1 MTDIAIVPKL
11 VVAGADRAIEFYQKA
26 LNAEIIARYTA
37 PDGSVV
43 YSELRVGDA
52 VISIKD
58 EDGTDRAA
66 STLGG
71 SPVILTLEVDDADAV
86 ESRMLDAGASTIF
99 PVDDR
104 DYGYR
109 QGRVED
115 PFRYQ
120 WIISQRTEDLNTA
133 EVQQRLD
140 TVIGES

>member
-1 MTDIAIVPKL
+1 MTDITIVPKL
-11 VVAGADRAIEFYQKA
+11 VAAGADRAIDFYQKA
-26 LNAEIIARYTA
+26 LNAELIARYTA

-43 YSELRVGDA
+43 YSELTVGSSR
-52 VISIKD
+52 ISVKD

-66 STLGG
+66 PTVGG

-86 ESRMLDAGASTIF
+86 ANRMLDAGASTIF

-104 DYGYR
+104 GYGYR

-115 PFRYQ
+115 PFGYQ
-120 WIISQRTEDLNTA
+120 WIISQRTEDLDTS

-140 TVIGES
+140 SAAP